1 MRLAIVKL
9 SALGDIVHAM
19 VVIQFIKKFNQ
30 SVAIDWFVDDEFK
43 GILEHHPQINQVHA
57 LKIRQA
63 KKNKSLFGF
72 FKEFQ
77 SVYRLESYDLVVDM
91 QGLIESAILARFIR
105 STVTIG
111 FDKKSLRE
119 GFASFFYNKT
129 FECDYKKNV
138 IERNIA
144 IISFAFSL
152 NVVNVQ
158 IDNKLPFLFSNSNIK
173 IKNLSI
179 NKKNILIVP
188 GASIQSKCYPAN
200 KFVKLI
206 GLIDANF
213 YILWGSQEEKKI
225 AKKIQSYSN
234 QNTHLCNRLSLNSL
248 IFLITQMDLVI
259 GGDTGPTHM
268 AWALNK
274 PSIVLFGPTP
284 GYRNTYASEINKI
297 IESDSEVN
305 PLKLNKS
312 DLSIEKID
320 ENHIAQIAKKLLL
333 KNSIQP

>member
-1 MRLAIVKL
+1 M
-9 SALGDIVHAM
+9 
-19 VVIQFIKKFNQ
+19 
-30 SVAIDWFVDDEFK
+30 
-43 GILEHHPQINQVHA
+43 
-57 LKIRQA
+57 
-63 KKNKSLFGF
+63 
-72 FKEFQ
+72 
-77 SVYRLESYDLVVDM
+77 
-91 QGLIESAILARFIR
+91 
-105 STVTIG
+105 
-111 FDKKSLRE
+111 
-119 GFASFFYNKT
+119 
-129 FECDYKKNV
+129 
-138 IERNIA
+138 
-144 IISFAFSL
+144 
-152 NVVNVQ
+152 
-158 IDNKLPFLFSNSNIK
+158 
-173 IKNLSI
+173 
-179 NKKNILIVP
+179 IVP

-320 ENHIAQIAKKLLL
+320 ENHIAQIAKKILL